1 MSPPI
6 IVSGAIIGSNGDTS
20 TWPPPSRGA
29 HFTKNSQDGKVAAPV
44 NHPPGGSA
52 LRPTPPVLHSAKQ
65 VWGIRLQSARQRPQG
80 PSEAEGGWGKQREH
94 YAKKVLISIT
104 TFRLSGIFPTKSGLA
119 SKMLWTTSEIG
130 SVGEFVKCVL
140 MINVIAGEASC
151 RVCGGGYQVWRTTCW
166 CHQVCGG
173 WHLFI
178 MFTIYWSDSR
188 SVVED
193 LKVRVKPSVDIVIG
207 DIQDQVKPAVEKV
220 VDNLKENVSVKIDSK
235 ENTDEYFF
243 LQLRSW
249 FSSFDT
255 EGFFWDI
262 NGQFW
267 KPSLLISI
275 TLLLVNKYVE
285 NIYLYYFLLS
295 ILWTELQL
303 VVARGFGDWEGQWGW
318 GRESGERHGDS
329 DNSHLLATAE
339 AATNISIIQ
348 KTFIHWLQT
357 LFCQCWMTWELI
369 LLWSCEIMTLPH
381 SGVSRTHITHTQTKL
396 VSYEIDAEGM
406 MDKKI
411 RYERK
416 DSWHSNMYI
425 Y

>member
-1 MSPPI
+1 
-6 IVSGAIIGSNGDTS
+6 
-20 TWPPPSRGA
+20 
-29 HFTKNSQDGKVAAPV
+29 
-44 NHPPGGSA
+44 
-52 LRPTPPVLHSAKQ
+52 
-65 VWGIRLQSARQRPQG
+65 
-80 PSEAEGGWGKQREH
+80 
-94 YAKKVLISIT
+94 
-104 TFRLSGIFPTKSGLA
+104 
-119 SKMLWTTSEIG
+119 
-130 SVGEFVKCVL
+130 
-140 MINVIAGEASC
+140 MIHVIAGEASC

-235 ENTDEYFF
+235 ENTHKDLF

-267 KPSLLISI
+267 KPSLYLISI

-303 VVARGFGDWEGQWGW
+303 VVARGFGDWAGQWGW
-318 GRESGERHGDS
+318 GGRAERDTGIVI
-329 DNSHLLATAE
+329 TV
-339 AATNISIIQ
+339 IS
-348 KTFIHWLQT
+348 WLQQRQQQT
-357 LFCQCWMTWELI
+357 FQSYKKNIYPLTPNIILSVSDDLRVNLIVELWDNDPPPQRRQQNTHNAHSDKTSKLWNRCW
-369 LLWSCEIMTLPH
+369 
-381 SGVSRTHITHTQTKL
+381 GN
-396 VSYEIDAEGM
+396 DG
-406 MDKKI
+406 
-411 RYERK
+411 
-416 DSWHSNMYI
+416 
-425 Y
+425 